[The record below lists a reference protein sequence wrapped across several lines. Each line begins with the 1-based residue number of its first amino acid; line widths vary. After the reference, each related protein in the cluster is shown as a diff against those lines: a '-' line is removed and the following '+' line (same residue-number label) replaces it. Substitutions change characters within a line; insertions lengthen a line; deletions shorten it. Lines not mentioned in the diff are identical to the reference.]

1 MLFLDA
7 NSWYF
12 THRELNKRIELLE
25 EQKANL
31 QSAREKDTIQIRE
44 FSNYDALEKFAREHF
59 FMKKKNEVIYIIEYE
74 DSLKTKTNE

>member
-31 QSAREKDTIQIRE
+31 QEATKKDTLRIRE
-44 FSNYDALEKFAREHF
+44 FSSFEEIQKFAREHF

-74 DSLKTKTNE
+74 DSLKTNVNE